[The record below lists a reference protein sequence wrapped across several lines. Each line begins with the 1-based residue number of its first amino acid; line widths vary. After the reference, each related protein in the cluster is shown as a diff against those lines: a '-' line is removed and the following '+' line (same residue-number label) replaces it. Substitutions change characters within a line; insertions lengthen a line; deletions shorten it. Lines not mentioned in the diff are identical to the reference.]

1 MTIIQSVGAGKSDK
15 EDSQSVWEILISK
28 LPQHIN
34 LVVVYIVVAV
44 PEGLPM
50 TIGIS
55 LAFSV
60 KRMFQDG
67 ILIRKL
73 VAPEQ
78 LGACDE
84 LLCGKTATLTKND
97 MKVS

>member
-1 MTIIQSVGAGKSDK
+1 MTVIESVYAGNANEIDDEGNPI
-15 EDSQSVWEILISK
+15 EDNKGVTSVLVSK

-34 LVVVYIVVAV
+34 LVVVLIVVAV

-60 KRMFQDG
+60 MRMFKER
-67 ILIRKL
+67 ILVRKL
-73 VAPEQ
+73 EAPE
-78 LGACDE
+78 
-84 LLCGKTATLTKND
+84 
-97 MKVS
+97 